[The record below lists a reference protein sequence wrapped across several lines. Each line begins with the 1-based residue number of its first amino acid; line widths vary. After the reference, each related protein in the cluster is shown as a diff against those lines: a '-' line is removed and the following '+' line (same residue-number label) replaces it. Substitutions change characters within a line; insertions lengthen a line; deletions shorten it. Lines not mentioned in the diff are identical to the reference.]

1 MTWGKQHVRHLL
13 AGLAL
18 AAAALLAGCL
28 AESEHPLA
36 AADPAKTD
44 QRLWGSWLSEEED
57 GYMIAHVFATENG
70 ALQIAIAEH
79 DVEGIG
85 TMDSYDAHVTHL
97 PSGEYLNVKGAD
109 TEDGYVFVKYRFDGP
124 DQLSVWSMQD
134 EKLVQAVK
142 DGTLPGTSTVEGGD
156 VDVRITATS
165 EQWQAFL
172 AKAPP
177 DLFGEPTSF
186 KRVGPSY
193 VDQQ

>member
-1 MTWGKQHVRHLL
+1 MRRLL

-18 AAAALLAGCL
+18 AAAITLTGCL

-36 AADPAKTD
+36 EADPAKTD
-44 QRLWGSWLSEEED
+44 SRLWGTWLSEEED
-57 GYMIAHVFATENG
+57 GYMIAEVFATEKG
-70 ALQIAIAEH
+70 ALQIALGEH

-85 TMDSYDAHVTHL
+85 KIDTYDAHVTQL
-97 PSGEYLNVKGAD
+97 PSGDYLNVRGAD
-109 TEDGYVFVKYRFDGP
+109 TEDGYVFVQYKFDGT
-124 DQLSVWSMQD
+124 DTLTVWSMGDDQ
-134 EKLVQAVK
+134 LVQAVK
-142 DGTLPGTSTVEGGD
+142 DGKLPGTSTVEGGD

-177 DLFGEPTSF
+177 DLFGDPTSF